1 MLMHLEEKEKER
13 ITKTNSFV
21 SVVYQISKVNHQEKK
36 GFFYSYSLID

>member
-36 GFFYSYSLID
+36 RVLLFLFIN